1 MLFSTKYVVLR
12 LSIVAM
18 VKNTHSFTA
27 SFSTQK
33 VLWWILKLVITI
45 VSGWYLYHTLFV
57 DDKFRQTLPLT
68 IRSLSLPHHG
78 LLLAIAILLIFFN
91 WGFESW
97 KWHVLIRKFQDISWW
112 RSYKAI
118 FAGTAISWWMPN
130 RAGEYVG
137 RIFFIR
143 AEKRIKGI
151 LATFIGSVSQL
162 MVTIIL
168 GILGLLA
175 YCFTRMTSFYLCAA
189 LAFMGILCIAMLFI
203 FYFNINQLRYLL
215 PDHARI
221 RFLRKYALVYALY
234 RQNELQEVL
243 SYSLLRYLVFSVQ
256 FYILLQF
263 YGIDIP
269 IPTAA
274 MLIFLT
280 FFIQTAIPSTGF
292 GELAVRGGTA
302 AFLFQSYSHNLSGII
317 AASYTLWIINVLL
330 PGLIGG
336 VILVFARINRKWSLQ

>member
-1 MLFSTKYVVLR
+1 
-12 LSIVAM
+12 
-18 VKNTHSFTA
+18 
-27 SFSTQK
+27 
-33 VLWWILKLVITI
+33 
-45 VSGWYLYHTLFV
+45 
-57 DDKFRQTLPLT
+57 
-68 IRSLSLPHHG
+68 
-78 LLLAIAILLIFFN
+78 
-91 WGFESW
+91 
-97 KWHVLIRKFQDISWW
+97 
-112 RSYKAI
+112 
-118 FAGTAISWWMPN
+118 
-130 RAGEYVG
+130 
-137 RIFFIR
+137 
-143 AEKRIKGI
+143 
-151 LATFIGSVSQL
+151 

-215 PDHARI
+215 PDHAHI
-221 RFLRKYALVYALY
+221 RFLRKYALVYSLY